1 MAEAEAQ
8 TEAPTEVP
16 EEAEVPTTKIIKVK
30 INKLLPTTPTT
41 NHIRKVPNTL
51 TYLPVLA
58 GPVPSI
64 GRKAARHPTV
74 VTLWC
79 VNGSVTSFQEINL

>member
-30 INKLLPTTPTT
+30 INKLLPITPTT
-41 NHIRKVPNTL
+41 NHIKKVPNTL